1 MVSNWYNW
9 TQYTLDDVNKMLKKD
24 QNNNE
29 TNNDLVAKSEYCEL
43 WQLASIYDVGNVWN
57 FAFWKHFCLDD
68 LRTQLIPLQNRVNE
82 TILEECIQKMNHRY
96 KYNYLL
102 TWGPLIYFIHL
113 FWITHPTNYYSWVRY
128 PKENMSYVF
137 FLVKWFMACLI
148 PIVTSS
154 MVYMRRKHGKIL
166 ISAGKMQRSKRL
178 NATMN
183 VSMNSTTL

>member
-68 LRTQLIPLQNRVNE
+68 LQTQLIPLQNRVNE

-96 KYNYLL
+96 KYNCLL
-102 TWGPLIYFIHL
+102 GH
-113 FWITHPTNYYSWVRY
+113 
-128 PKENMSYVF
+128 
-137 FLVKWFMACLI
+137 
-148 PIVTSS
+148 
-154 MVYMRRKHGKIL
+154 
-166 ISAGKMQRSKRL
+166 
-178 NATMN
+178 
-183 VSMNSTTL
+183 

>member
-1 MVSNWYNW
+1 MQQCFKYTVSQNIKKKLSCVFFFTHEKKDHKKHISTYLCCRVLWNETTSIVVSNWYNW

-96 KYNYLL
+96 KYNYLY

-128 PKENMSYVF
+128 PKENMSYLVF
-137 FLVKWFMACLI
+137 F
-148 PIVTSS
+148 
-154 MVYMRRKHGKIL
+154 
-166 ISAGKMQRSKRL
+166 
-178 NATMN
+178 
-183 VSMNSTTL
+183 